1 MVDVWLLFS
10 LVIPFVEVLIQTR
23 IEYLRG
29 KIEESQTINHHGKT
43 LEVIDGKVV
52 GVSDVGSDH
61 VHGNQNHAFTPVV
74 PFDRYLHLSQQ
85 LHQNKQL

>member
-1 MVDVWLLFS
+1 M
-10 LVIPFVEVLIQTR
+10 IQTR

-29 KIEESQTINHHGKT
+29 KIEENQTINHHGKT

-61 VHGNQNHAFTPVV
+61 GQDDQPHAVTPVV
-74 PFDRYLHLSQQ
+74 PFER
-85 LHQNKQL
+85 